1 MSCFLNHGFV
11 EHLRESNV
19 IVLLLH
25 PVIGLENLRDRSEE
39 EKKSQ

>member
-19 IVLLLH
+19 IVFLLH
-25 PVIGLENLRDRSEE
+25 PVIGLENLRDRSKE